1 MPGALSETWQASRPS
16 ILRRPSPKINDERDI
31 NGKDTIVRKALTMS
45 LPRTRLLK
53 KAEAAER
60 TMSFYFE
67 KPAGFTYKAGQFA
80 DYTLL
85 DPPETDAEGNI
96 RGFSLASAP
105 FEPSLMATTRL
116 RDTAF
121 KRVLRELPP
130 GSELELDAPYG
141 SFALHNKEARPAVF
155 LTGGIGITPVRSI
168 VLQSVHDK
176 TKHTIFV
183 FCSNRRPEDGAFL
196 DEFGR
201 VGGENDNIT
210 FVATITEPER
220 SKQAWDGETGF
231 IDKDMIGRYV
241 DDLTVPIYY
250 LCGPPGMVTAMRT
263 LLNGAG
269 VDDDDIRTEEFTGY
283 STAR

>member
-1 MPGALSETWQASRPS
+1 LQRPA
-16 ILRRPSPKINDERDI
+16 PKICDERNI
-31 NGKDTIVRKALTMS
+31 TRMGTIVRKGLTMS
-45 LPRTRLLK
+45 LLRTRLLK

-60 TMSFYFE
+60 TMSFHFE
-67 KPAGFTYKAGQFA
+67 KPAGFTYRAGQFA

-85 DPPETDAEGNI
+85 DPPETDGEGNI

-105 FEPSLMATTRL
+105 FESSLMATTRL

-121 KRVLRELPP
+121 KRVLRMLPL

-141 SFALHNKEARPAVF
+141 SFTLHNKEVRPAVF

-183 FCSNRRPEDGAFL
+183 FCSNRRPEDAVFL
-196 DEFGR
+196 DEFGH
-201 VGGENDNIT
+201 VGTENDNIT
-210 FVATITEPER
+210 FVATMTETER
-220 SKQAWDGETGF
+220 SKQAWDGEIGF
-231 IDKDMIGRYV
+231 IDMDMIGSYV
-241 DDLTVPIYY
+241 NDLTVPIYY

-269 VDDDDIRTEEFTGY
+269 VDDDDIRTEEFAGY